1 MTIIILPLSTIRMVT
16 ILKPSVTIIIFVTLE
31 IMNVKSGDKTMSKQ
45 EKKTKITHLEKREI
59 QAPLVAS
66 LVKRFAEEFGEE
78 KTHELA
84 KKIICED
91 AVQAGKDLAAHYS
104 GNSLA
109 DLLKIVEEV
118 WAGDGIMEIKNVEL
132 KQDSL
137 QFDVTRCGYA
147 DMYERLRIKE
157 LGTVLSC
164 CRDFAFMDGFN
175 PGIRLERTKTIM
187 EGDELCNF
195 RYRQNKT

>member
-1 MTIIILPLSTIRMVT
+1 
-16 ILKPSVTIIIFVTLE
+16 
-31 IMNVKSGDKTMSKQ
+31 MNKQ
-45 EKKTKITHLEKREI
+45 EKKPNVTHLEKREI

-66 LVKRFAEEFGEE
+66 LIRGFAEEFGEE

-91 AVQAGKDLAAHYS
+91 AVQSGKDLAKHYS

-118 WAGDGIMEIKNVEL
+118 WAGDGIMEIRNVEL
-132 KQDSL
+132 KQDEL
-137 QFDVTRCGYA
+137 RFDVTRCGYA
-147 DMYERLRIKE
+147 DMYERVGVKD

-175 PGIRLERTKTIM
+175 PDIRLERTKTIM
-187 EGDELCNF
+187 DGDDLCNF